1 MQKYVIASSNE
12 NKIKEFQNMLKPFGI
27 KVVPYKDIIKE
38 EFEIEETGKTFEEN
52 AKIKAEIICEKTG
65 LPTFADDSG
74 FCVKD
79 LNSFPGVYSARFAE
93 EVGGY
98 DKAFD
103 EIKSRLNGKI
113 SEAKFVCVIAFASK
127 GEKTLT
133 FDGSC
138 YGFTVFPSRGE
149 NGFGY
154 DSIFVPN
161 SYGITF
167 AEMESEEKNAIS
179 HRAIALTKFLKFI
192 EELKKSQ
199 EKKSSV
205 KSNSGLKSSKVKE
218 EVVVDTVVEIEDK
231 IQEKVE
237 EQVELLS
244 EEKKQN
250 LEDVFDVEVDEKFD
264 APEVPFSNVDIDEK
278 N

>member
-1 MQKYVIASSNE
+1 MQKIVIASSNE
-12 NKIKEFQNMLKPFGI
+12 HKVKEFQNILKPFGI
-27 KVVPYKDIIKE
+27 KVVPYKSLIKE

-52 AKIKAEIICEKTG
+52 AIIKAETIAKKTG

-74 FCVKD
+74 FCIKD
-79 LNSFPGVYSARFAE
+79 LNSFPGVYSARYAQ

-98 DKAFD
+98 DKAFE
-103 EIKSRLNGKI
+103 EIQLKLNGKV
-113 SEAKFVCVIAFASK
+113 SEAKFVCVIAFAID

-138 YGFTVFPSRGE
+138 YGFTIFPSRGE

-167 AEMESEEKNAIS
+167 AEMSEDEKNSIS
-179 HRAIALTKFLKFI
+179 HRAVATLKFVKFI
-192 EELKKSQ
+192 EEWKKSL
-199 EKKSSV
+199 EKKTVSKSV
-205 KSNSGLKSSKVKE
+205 EKTTKTKEKKVACVEKKE
-218 EVVVDTVVEIEDK
+218 IVDSEKEVVKQDVD
-231 IQEKVE
+231 
-237 EQVELLS
+237 
-244 EEKKQN
+244 N
-250 LEDVFDVEVDEKFD
+250 VFDVEVDEKF
-264 APEVPFSNVDIDEK
+264 ECNTIPFSSIDIDEK